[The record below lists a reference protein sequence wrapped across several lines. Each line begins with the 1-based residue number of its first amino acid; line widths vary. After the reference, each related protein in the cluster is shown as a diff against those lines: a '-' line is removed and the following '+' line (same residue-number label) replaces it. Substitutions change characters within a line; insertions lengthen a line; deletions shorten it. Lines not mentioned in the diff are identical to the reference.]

1 MTERSRILVHGV
13 TGLAGTELGHVLG
26 DGLRPFAPFRALVGA
41 TDRVVVAITGPDDL
55 IDEAG
60 KGLPEG
66 TARAEAI
73 AIRLRRRGVELE
85 WGEARPVADV
95 DELQGLCHER
105 GRSSVAVARADPSL
119 VTELQLGSWFDAGW
133 RLRLVRRRLLTMPR
147 AASPVRVAADL
158 AFWRGVRSAA
168 SAAEWQ
174 RLTRS
179 SYVALVY
186 HRLAG
191 ENKAGQ
197 ERVDLAPD
205 RFEKQLSALR
215 RLGFRHLPAS
225 ELLAFHEQPDA
236 TLPRRSFVVT
246 VDDGLADSIPPLLR
260 HAELGAQLFV
270 PTQELG
276 GRAHWLDDEP
286 VMTWEDVGSLAAAGV
301 RIGSHVRHHRRLT
314 GLEPQELASEL
325 GGSRSD
331 LRERIESPLDVVAY
345 PNGDH
350 DAVVR
355 RAASES
361 GFRAAFT
368 TEKGRNGAGTD
379 VYCLRRVSVH
389 AADGPLAVLWKVTV
403 GESLPRAW
411 LRLRALRLP
420 RRLT

>member
-1 MTERSRILVHGV
+1 VTERSRILVHGV
-13 TGLAGTELGHVLG
+13 TGLAGSELGHVLG
-26 DGLRPFAPFRALVGA
+26 DGLRPFAAFRPLVGA
-41 TDRVVVAITGPDDL
+41 TDRVVAAITGPGDL

-60 KGLPEG
+60 RGLPEG
-66 TARAEAI
+66 AARAEAI
-73 AIRLRRRGVELE
+73 AVRLRRSGVELE
-85 WGEARPVADV
+85 WGEPRRADDV
-95 DELQGLCHER
+95 DELQRLCHER

-119 VTELQLGSWFDAGW
+119 LTELQLGSWFDADW
-133 RLRLVRRRLLTMPR
+133 RVRLVRRALLRVP
-147 AASPVRVAADL
+147 AGSSAIRVAADL

-191 ENKAGQ
+191 ERKEGQ

-205 RFEKQLSALR
+205 RFERQLSTLR

-225 ELLAFHEQPDA
+225 ELLAFHERPDA
-236 TLPRRSFVVT
+236 ILPRRSFVVT
-246 VDDGLADSIPPLLR
+246 VDDGLADSLAPLLR
-260 HAELGAQLFV
+260 HARMGLQLFV

-276 GRAHWLDDEP
+276 GRAHWLDGEP
-286 VMTWEDVGSLAAAGV
+286 LMTWEDAGSLAAAGV
-301 RIGSHVRHHRRLT
+301 RIGSHVQRHRRLT
-314 GLEPQELASEL
+314 GLEPHELDSELA
-325 GGSRSD
+325 GSRSD
-331 LRERIESPLDVVAY
+331 LREHIDSPLDVIAY
-345 PNGDH
+345 PNGAH
-350 DAVVR
+350 DSLVR

-389 AADGPLAVLWKVTV
+389 AADGPLAVLWKVMV

-411 LRLRALRLP
+411 PRLP
-420 RRLT
+420 GKRA